1 MSRTKDTPLMD
12 VIGKFTASSVPT
24 RGEDEREI
32 DAPVWKIGTEATPES
47 YPGNGLA
54 QHSMLYIGEDCN
66 RMFLVHEGKIIWTF
80 DSGKGYEYD
89 DIWMKKNGNI
99 VFSRM
104 YWAGE
109 VTPDKKLV
117 WKFDIGE
124 NEEVHTMQ
132 PLDEDRVLM
141 VINGVP
147 PRAVIVNTKTN
158 EVTYEHEV
166 PYEPEHVKDVHG
178 QFRRFRMTKDNTFL
192 APYLSLNK
200 VVEYDMD
207 FNVIWEYEIGK
218 PWAAVRLLNG
228 NTLIT
233 SESDRATRE
242 VNRNGEVVWEICL
255 DELPAEYRLGG
266 SQSCVRLKNGNT
278 ILCSMG
284 AKGTTPQLVE
294 VTPQKEVV
302 WVLNDWRELGPATA
316 IQILDDPGDPEV
328 PGECE
333 R

>member
-1 MSRTKDTPLMD
+1 MNYTYETPLMN
-12 VIGKFTASSVPT
+12 VLNLFTAPNVPM
-24 RGEDEREI
+24 RGPEEQEI
-32 DAPVWKIGTEATPES
+32 DTPNWQIGTTATPS
-47 YPGNGLA
+47 DYPGNGLS

-66 RMFLVHEGKIIWTF
+66 RMFLIHDGQIIWTY
-80 DSGKGYEYD
+80 DTGKGYEYD

-109 VTPDKKLV
+109 VTPDKRLI
-117 WKFDIGE
+117 WKYEIGA

-141 VINGVP
+141 VINGMP
-147 PRAVIVNTKTN
+147 PRAVIINTKTN
-158 EVTYEHEV
+158 EVTYEHAV
-166 PYEPEHVKDVHG
+166 PYDNLELRGVHG

-192 APYLSLNK
+192 APYLSQNK

-207 FNVIWEYEIGK
+207 FNVIWEYKVNK
-218 PWAAVRLLNG
+218 PCAAIRLLNG

-233 SESDRATRE
+233 SESDRTTYE
-242 VNRNGEVVWEICL
+242 VNSSGEVIWKMCL
-255 DELPAEYRLGG
+255 DEIPEEYRPGG

-278 ILCSMG
+278 IICSMG
-284 AKGTTPQLVE
+284 SRGTTPQLVE
-294 VTPQKEVV
+294 VTPDKEVV

-316 IQILDDPGDPEV
+316 VQILDDPGDPEV

>member
-1 MSRTKDTPLMD
+1 MNYTNETPLMN
-12 VIGKFTASSVPT
+12 ILNLFTAPNVPV
-24 RGEDEREI
+24 RGPEEQEI
-32 DAPVWKIGTEATPES
+32 DPPNWQIGTTATPAA
-47 YPGNGLA
+47 YPGSGLS

-66 RMFLVHEGKIIWTF
+66 RMFLVHDGRIIWTY
-80 DSGKGYEYD
+80 DTGKGYEYD

-109 VTPDKKLV
+109 VTPDKRLI
-117 WKFDIGE
+117 WKYEIGA

-141 VINGVP
+141 VINGMP
-147 PRAVIVNTKTN
+147 PRTVIVNTKTN
-158 EVTYEHEV
+158 EVTYEHAV
-166 PYEPEHVKDVHG
+166 PYDNLDLRGVHG

-192 APYLSLNK
+192 APYLSQNK
-200 VVEYDMD
+200 VIEYDMD
-207 FNVIWEYEIGK
+207 FNVIWEYKVNK
-218 PWAAVRLLNG
+218 PWAAIRLLNG

-233 SESDRATRE
+233 SESDRTTYE
-242 VNRNGEVVWEICL
+242 VNPSGEVVWKVCL
-255 DELPAEYRLGG
+255 DELPEEYRPGG

-278 ILCSMG
+278 IICSMG
-284 AKGTTPQLVE
+284 SRGTTPQLVE
-294 VTPQKEVV
+294 ITPEKEVV

-316 IQILDDPGDPEV
+316 VQILDDPGNPEV

>member
-1 MSRTKDTPLMD
+1 MNYTNETPLMN
-12 VIGKFTASSVPT
+12 ILNLFIAPNVPA
-24 RGEDEREI
+24 RGPEEQEI
-32 DAPVWKIGTEATPES
+32 DPPNWQIGTRATPS
-47 YPGNGLA
+47 HYPGNGLA

-66 RMFLVHEGKIIWTF
+66 RMFLVHNGKIIWTY
-80 DSGKGYEYD
+80 DTGTGYEYD

-117 WKFDIGE
+117 WKYNIGP
-124 NEEVHTMQ
+124 NEEVHTMH
-132 PLDEDRVLM
+132 PLDDHRVLM
-141 VINGVP
+141 VINGMP

-158 EVTYEHEV
+158 EVTYEHAV
-166 PYEPEHVKDVHG
+166 PYDNLELRGVHG
-178 QFRRFRMTKDNTFL
+178 QFRRFRMTKNNTFL
-192 APYLSLNK
+192 APYLSQNK

-207 FNVIWEYEIGK
+207 FNVIWEYKVNK
-218 PWAAVRLLNG
+218 PWAAIRLLNG

-233 SESDRATRE
+233 SESDRTTYE
-242 VNRNGEVVWEICL
+242 VNSSGEVIWKMCL
-255 DELPAEYRLGG
+255 DEIPEEYRPGG

-278 ILCSMG
+278 IICSMG
-284 AKGTTPQLVE
+284 SRGTTPQLVE
-294 VTPQKEVV
+294 VTPDKEVV

-316 IQILDDPGDPEV
+316 VQILDDPGDPEV

>member
-1 MSRTKDTPLMD
+1 MNNSDFTPLMN
-12 VIGKFTASSVPT
+12 ILSRFTAPSVPA

-32 DAPVWKIGTEATPES
+32 DAPNWKIGTEATPES
-47 YPGNGLA
+47 FPGEGLSR
-54 QHSMLYIGEDCN
+54 HSMLYIGEDCN
-66 RMFLVHEGKIIWTF
+66 RMFLVHGGEIIWTF

-109 VTPDKKLV
+109 VTPDKKIV
-117 WKFDIGE
+117 WKYEIGA

-132 PLDEDRVLM
+132 PLDADRVLM
-141 VINGVP
+141 VINGMP
-147 PRAVIVNTKTN
+147 PRAVIVNTATG
-158 EVTYEHEV
+158 ETLYEHVV
-166 PYEPEHVKDVHG
+166 PYELSGPEHVHG
-178 QFRRFRMTKDNTFL
+178 QFRRFRMTRNNTFL

-207 FNVIWEYEIGK
+207 FNILREYKVAK
-218 PWAAVRLLNG
+218 PWAAIRLLNG
-228 NTLIT
+228 NTLIS
-233 SESDRATRE
+233 SEKDRTVYEINSD
-242 VNRNGEVVWEICL
+242 GENVWSFCL
-255 DELPAEYRLGG
+255 DEIPEEYRPAG

-278 ILCSMG
+278 VICSMG
-284 AKGTTPQLVE
+284 GKGTTPQLIE

-302 WVLNDWRELGPATA
+302 WVLKDWRQLGPATA
-316 IQILDDPGDPEV
+316 VQILDDPGDPEI
-328 PGECE
+328 PGDCE